1 MIYLSKLLIRY
12 ELQKTQ
18 KQKQRFFHDE
28 VSYERSRRDS
38 ASIRYRISIRVYMI
52 SPKGHKMHYNAYIIT
67 KSLKHIIFISGE
79 ILFGLNDD
87 EIRPFSVISAGI
99 DTEFAQ

>member
-1 MIYLSKLLIRY
+1 MRDLGAIQPAFDTEFRSAYIL
-12 ELQKTQ
+12 
-18 KQKQRFFHDE
+18 FHQ
-28 VSYERSRRDS
+28 
-38 ASIRYRISIRVYMI
+38 
-52 SPKGHKMHYNAYIIT
+52 KGHKMHYNAYIIT

-87 EIRPFSVISAGI
+87 EIRPFSVIFAGI